1 MSTLPPSPGGG
12 WRWPALRRTPH
23 AEALA
28 WWPGPLVR
36 SWGLVAV
43 GSLLLACMLCLGL
56 LAHYSDADTLRD
68 ERRQQEMVAGFTAR
82 TLGLRIET
90 YQRVLQSMGQ
100 GIHSSMLDTPYLLEL
115 LLREDAGYAGIF
127 DTLVMTGRDGSMVS
141 YAPSGGTPDGGSAL
155 RDALRRTLSDGKP
168 QVTQLTV
175 DDASEGATPQL
186 GLVLTVPLRQA
197 DGAVRGVLAGLVR
210 MGLSSL
216 VPEPEDSASTQRWLL
231 VDQDGLLLA
240 DSQQTATPQE
250 PMQQTP
256 LPQTPAPQPPAAL
269 PAAAAATPATPA
281 IPRNVPAA
289 LGVSEAQWA
298 GLSSS
303 GTANADSQQ
312 WGHLLVTRVGL
323 PLPRWQVVAVR
334 DLSTRL
340 LGMQRLTHGQWLALI
355 GTAVAVAI
363 SLLGLLWWLSRP
375 LVRLLRQG
383 SRQRTAAQTGR
394 PVAAPVRPGARA
406 GDRAQA
412 ADAAAAAEAM
422 SAVQTGRAPDEAA
435 HLQAHWQALEQDL
448 HHSQQQAG
456 SLEAAVCQ
464 LLESMPGGAVW
475 EQGDRLLYVSRRAA
489 ALLGRDAKSLQ
500 GTHLHQLL
508 HSQPGARQWV
518 ESVTDSL
525 ISFGHFQGEVPWKL
539 QPGLTRWLHL
549 QGQCMQLPAQGNL
562 WLLRDAEEARQ
573 HRRQARWQDAHDAG
587 TGLPNQ
593 YTLHTQLQSWCGASS
608 QAQQGQGLLW
618 LDVDYFTAL
627 NATAGRAAGD
637 EVLRQVA
644 WLLQREQGAHGL
656 AARVGADAFVLWLR
670 PLGSEAAVQT
680 LAWRLCTAVQEW
692 APRYGGQRF
701 VLGLSV
707 GWLWTQAAD
716 WSADQLLRTAE
727 AACREAKRS
736 GQGRAVQAQLPD
748 VHRS

>member
-1 MSTLPPSPGGG
+1 
-12 WRWPALRRTPH
+12 
-23 AEALA
+23 
-28 WWPGPLVR
+28 
-36 SWGLVAV
+36 
-43 GSLLLACMLCLGL
+43 MLCLGL

-141 YAPSGGTPDGGSAL
+141 YAPSGGTPAGGSAL

-168 QVTQLTV
+168 QVAQLAV
-175 DDASEGATPQL
+175 DDAAEGATPQL

-210 MGLSSL
+210 MGLPGL
-216 VPEPEDSASTQRWLL
+216 LPQPEEDAPSQRWLL

-240 DSQQTATPQE
+240 DSQSVQ
-250 PMQQTP
+250 
-256 LPQTPAPQPPAAL
+256 PAPQGRE
-269 PAAAAATPATPA
+269 AAANAAGAAASPISSALAMGRVQT
-281 IPRNVPAA
+281 A
-289 LGVSEAQWA
+289 LGVSDAQWA
-298 GLSSS
+298 ALSSS
-303 GTANADSQQ
+303 STANADSQQ
-312 WGHLLVTRVGL
+312 WGRLLVTRVGL

-340 LGMQRLTHGQWLALI
+340 LGMQRLTLWQWLALVA
-355 GTAVAVAI
+355 TAVAVALA
-363 SLLGLLWWLSRP
+363 LLGLLWWLSRP
-375 LVRLLRQG
+375 LVGLLRQG
-383 SRQRTAAQTGR
+383 TRRRAGAPLPR
-394 PVAAPVRPGARA
+394 PLVAPARPGGRRQASGPA
-406 GDRAQA
+406 GSPPAVLEVQA
-412 ADAAAAAEAM
+412 PQ
-422 SAVQTGRAPDEAA
+422 VLDEAT

-456 SLEAAVCQ
+456 SMEAAVVQ

-475 EQGDRLLYVSRRAA
+475 EQGERLLYVSRRAA

-500 GTHLHQLL
+500 GAHLHQLL

-518 ESVTDSL
+518 ESVTNSL
-525 ISFGHFQGEVPWKL
+525 IGFGHFQGEVPWKL
-539 QPGLTRWLHL
+539 QSGFTRWLQI
-549 QGQCMQLPAQGNL
+549 QGQCMHLPAQGNL

-587 TGLPNQ
+587 TGLANQ

-707 GWLWTQAAD
+707 GWLWTPATD

>member
-1 MSTLPPSPGGG
+1 
-12 WRWPALRRTPH
+12 
-23 AEALA
+23 
-28 WWPGPLVR
+28 
-36 SWGLVAV
+36 
-43 GSLLLACMLCLGL
+43 MLCLGL

-141 YAPSGGTPDGGSAL
+141 YAPSGGTPAGGSAL

-168 QVTQLTV
+168 QVAQLTV
-175 DDASEGATPQL
+175 DDAAEGATPQL

-210 MGLSSL
+210 MGLPSL
-216 VPEPEDSASTQRWLL
+216 LPQPTGDPQTQRWLL

-240 DSQQTATPQE
+240 DSQQTPVL
-250 PMQQTP
+250 QQT
-256 LPQTPAPQPPAAL
+256 AAL
-269 PAAAAATPATPA
+269 SDAAATTPATP
-281 IPRNVPAA
+281 RNVPSA

-312 WGHLLVTRVGL
+312 WGHLLLTRVGL

-340 LGMQRLTHGQWLALI
+340 LGMQRLTPGQWLALV
-355 GTAVAVAI
+355 GTAVAVALG
-363 SLLGLLWWLSRP
+363 LLGLLWWLSRP

-406 GDRAQA
+406 SNRAQA
-412 ADAAAAAEAM
+412 ADAESIAEAM
-422 SAVQTGRAPDEAA
+422 SAAQTGRAPDEAA

-456 SLEAAVCQ
+456 SMEAAVYQ

-518 ESVTDSL
+518 QSATNSL
-525 ISFGHFQGEVPWKL
+525 IGFGHFQGEVPWKL
-539 QPGLTRWLHL
+539 QSGFTRWLQI
-549 QGQCMQLPAQGNL
+549 QGQCMHLPAQGNL

-573 HRRQARWQDAHDAG
+573 HRRLARWHDAHDAG
-587 TGLPNQ
+587 TGLANQ
-593 YTLHTQLQSWCGASS
+593 YTLHTQLQSWCEASS

-707 GWLWTQAAD
+707 GWLWTPATD